1 MQTMKPALIALV
13 AAMMAAPAMAQVPKA
28 PNGKPDLS
36 GFWTHAS
43 LTPLIRSPANK
54 TLVVNEEEA
63 RRIAAAVPM
72 AGVTEEGF
80 KGATYSDPN
89 KGPPPKGAKDFGV
102 QGYDSFW
109 MDPGARLANVK
120 GEWRTSYVVEPASG
134 QLPYVNPAEQ
144 AKKRALR
151 SERYETGNAAYE
163 GPEATNIAER
173 CLIGFANAAGP
184 GMLSG
189 LYNSNYQM
197 VQTSD
202 HMMILAEMAH
212 DARVIPI
219 FASADEAR
227 KNWRPDAI
235 KPWFGDTVGWWEG
248 DTFVME
254 SRNINP
260 IQVEAQSSFPISD
273 HAVITERL
281 TRTSDKDILYEFSV
295 NDPETYT
302 QPWKAEL
309 SFYPSPGWYEY
320 ACHEGNYGMHGILA
334 GAREKERQAAAAAKA
349 KPGKSAKRGK

>member
-1 MQTMKPALIALV
+1 MRRLKPALIAL
-13 AAMMAAPAMAQVPKA
+13 AIAGMAVPAMAQVPRA
-28 PNGKPDLS
+28 PDGKPDLS

-54 TLVVNEEEA
+54 TLVVNEAEA
-63 RRIAAAVPM
+63 KRIAAAVPM

-89 KGPPPKGAKDFGV
+89 KGAPPKGAKDFGV

-197 VQTSD
+197 VQTAG

-212 DARVIPI
+212 DARVVPI
-219 FASADEAR
+219 YASADEAR
-227 KNWRPDAI
+227 KNRRPDAI

-254 SRNINP
+254 STNINP
-260 IQVEAQSSFPISD
+260 VQVEAQSSFPISD
-273 HAVITERL
+273 NAIVTERL
-281 TRTSDKDILYEFSV
+281 TRTGEKDIVYEFSV

-334 GAREKERQAAAAAKA
+334 GAREKERQAALKTKPAK
-349 KPGKSAKRGK
+349 SSKRGK

>member
-1 MQTMKPALIALV
+1 MRRLKPALIAL
-13 AAMMAAPAMAQVPKA
+13 AIAGMAAPAMAQVPRA
-28 PNGKPDLS
+28 PDGKPDLS

-54 TLVVNEEEA
+54 TLVVNEAEA
-63 RRIAAAVPM
+63 KRIAAAVPM

-89 KGPPPKGAKDFGV
+89 KGAPPKGAKDFGV

-197 VQTSD
+197 VQTAG

-212 DARVIPI
+212 DARVVPI
-219 FASADEAR
+219 YASADEAR
-227 KNWRPDAI
+227 KNRRPDAI

-254 SRNINP
+254 STNINP
-260 IQVEAQSSFPISD
+260 VQVEAQSSFPISD
-273 HAVITERL
+273 NAIVTERL
-281 TRTSDKDILYEFSV
+281 TRTGEKDIVYEFSV

-334 GAREKERQAAAAAKA
+334 GAREKERQAALKTKPAKF
-349 KPGKSAKRGK
+349 SKRGK

>member
-1 MQTMKPALIALV
+1 MQMLKPALAALV
-13 AAMMAAPAMAQVPKA
+13 VAILASPAMAQVPRA
-28 PNGKPDLS
+28 TDGKPDLS
-36 GFWTHAS
+36 GFWTQAS
-43 LTPLIRSPANK
+43 LTPLMRAPANK

-63 RRIAAAVPM
+63 KRIAAAVPM

-89 KGPPPKGAKDFGV
+89 KGAPPKGAKDFGV

-109 MDPGARLANVK
+109 MDPGARLALVK
-120 GEWRTSYVVEPASG
+120 GEWRTSYVVDPQTG
-134 QLPYVNPAEQ
+134 QLPFVDPAGQ

-173 CLIGFANAAGP
+173 CIIGFANAAGP

-189 LYNSNYQM
+189 LYNSNYQF
-197 VQTSD
+197 VQTPD
-202 HMMILAEMAH
+202 HMLILAEMAH
-212 DARVIPI
+212 DARIVPI
-219 FASADEAR
+219 FDNAEKAR
-227 KNWRPDAI
+227 TNRRPSAI

-254 SRNINP
+254 SANINP
-260 IQVEAQSSFPISD
+260 EQVENQSSFPISEK
-273 HAVITERL
+273 AVITERF
-281 TRTSDKDILYEFSV
+281 TRTGEKDIFYEFIV

-309 SFYPSPGWYEY
+309 SYYPSPGWYEY
-320 ACHEGNYGMHGILA
+320 ACHEGNYGIVGILA
-334 GAREKERQAAAAAKA
+334 GAREKERQAAAKSG
-349 KPGKSAKRGK
+349 KSKSAKGGQ